1 MRKIAVLL
9 AAAVLSCK
17 SAPAS
22 RAPESAGAVSGPGT
36 PANPPGTRVTGA
48 QPAVPNVA
56 GQPATPPESAGQ
68 HAQSASANVPPA
80 PPPGIDLS
88 AMDRSVNPC
97 DDFYRFSCG
106 TWLKNT
112 PIPEDRPLWGR
123 AFSEILE
130 RNQALLHQI
139 VEKDARGEGD
149 PADPFARKV
158 GDFYSTCMDEQKA
171 ETASFATLQQELQAI
186 DQISDARA
194 LAAEVGQLHRTGAR
208 AFFGF
213 AARQD
218 FKDATQVIGGVDQG
232 GLGLPDRDYYFRD
245 DKKSQEL
252 RALYLDHVGRML
264 ALAGDADAPAHAQ
277 RVFQLET
284 ALARASLD
292 RVQRRDPNKVYHRLD
307 RKGLAAAAP
316 HFDWNDYFATVGA
329 PDVQAI
335 NVTVPDFFKAM
346 DALLAAG
353 DMDDVRLYLRWRAV
367 EAAADALGE
376 KFVQERFRY
385 NRALTGAKT
394 ILPRWK
400 RCVQMT
406 DRALGEALGRT
417 FVTTTVGAQGKA
429 MAREMIV
436 GIEKAFQ
443 ANLASVDWMDAAARD
458 ASLYKLHKIDNK
470 VAYPEKWRDYTRM
483 QVGRA
488 SLLENVLN
496 AARFETARDLAKIG
510 KPVDRSE
517 WRMTPP
523 TVNAYYSASLNE
535 MVFPAGI
542 MQLPFFSPEAPVA
555 SNYGGLGMVMGHEL
569 THGFDDQGRKFDG
582 DGNLHEWWSPKVG
595 KAFEER
601 AACVAKQYDG
611 YVAVEDVHLNGKL
624 TLGENLGD
632 IGGLKMMISALRTR
646 RQGQPSTRVE
656 GFDDE
661 QQAFI
666 AFAQVWCT
674 NYRPEAARTQALT
687 NPHST
692 AQWRVNGPVSDNP
705 EFEKAFN
712 CSKGSPMAPVSR
724 CTVW

>member
-1 MRKIAVLL
+1 MRKTAVLL

-17 SAPAS
+17 SAPNAK
-22 RAPESAGAVSGPGT
+22 APEAAAAGAGPAS
-36 PANPPGTRVTGA
+36 PANPPGAQVTGA
-48 QPAVPNVA
+48 QPTVPDAA
-56 GQPATPPESAGQ
+56 GQPGTPPTTAQ
-68 HAQSASANVPPA
+68 HPSASASSPQA

-88 AMDRSVNPC
+88 AMDQSVNPC
-97 DDFYRFSCG
+97 DDFYRFACG
-106 TWLKNT
+106 NWLKRT
-112 PIPEDRPLWGR
+112 PIPEDRPQWGR
-123 AFSEILE
+123 GFSEILE
-130 RNQALLHQI
+130 RNEALERQI
-139 VEKDARGEGD
+139 LEKNARGEQD
-149 PADPFARKV
+149 PADPFAQKV
-158 GDFYSTCMDEQKA
+158 GDFYATCMDEQKA
-171 ETASFATLQQELQAI
+171 ETASLATLRDELSAI
-186 DQISDARA
+186 DQIDDAKALARA
-194 LAAEVGQLHRTGAR
+194 VGQLHRGGAR

-213 AARQD
+213 ASRQD

-252 RALYLDHVGRML
+252 RELYQDHVGKML
-264 ALAGDADAPAHAQ
+264 SLAGDADATAHAK
-277 RVFQLET
+277 RIFELET
-284 ALARASLD
+284 ALAKASID
-292 RVQRRDPNKVYHRLD
+292 RVARRDPEKVYHRLE
-307 RKGLAAAAP
+307 RKGLASAAP

-329 PDVQAI
+329 PEVQAL
-335 NVTVPDFFKAM
+335 NVTVPGFFKAL
-346 DALLAAG
+346 DALLARG
-353 DMDDVRLYLRWRAV
+353 NFDDLRIYLRWRAV
-367 EAAADALGE
+367 EAAADTLG
-376 KFVQERFRY
+376 KGFVEERFRY
-385 NRALTGAKT
+385 TRALTGAKT

-406 DRALGEALGRT
+406 DRALGEALGRS

-436 GIEKAFQ
+436 GIEKAFE
-443 ANLASVDWMDAAARD
+443 ANLATLEWMDAEAKQ

-470 VAYPEKWRDYTRM
+470 VAFPERWRDYTKL

-488 SLLENVLN
+488 SLLENVLE

-510 KPVDRSE
+510 RPVDRHE

-542 MQLPFFSPEAPVA
+542 MQLPFFSPEAPIP

-582 DGNLHEWWSPKVG
+582 DGNLREWWSPRVG
-595 KAFEER
+595 KAYEER
-601 AACVAKQYDG
+601 AACVARQYDG
-611 YVAVEDVHLNGKL
+611 YVAVDDVHLNGRL
-624 TLGENLGD
+624 TLGENIGD
-632 IGGLKMMISALRTR
+632 IGGLKMMISALRAR
-646 RQGQPSTRVE
+646 RRGQPPTSVG
-656 GFDDE
+656 GFDED

-666 AFAQVWCT
+666 AFGQVWCT

-705 EFEKAFN
+705 EFEKAFK
-712 CSKGSPMAPVSR
+712 CAAGAPMAPRGR